1 MVKILIVDDDPGLTH
16 QVNTWLTF
24 QKYEVTVASTGQAA
38 WEQLKKNQYEV
49 AVLDWDL
56 PDVDGIDILK
66 RFRAEGGTTPII
78 MLTGH
83 SSIDDKEVGFDCGA
97 NDYITKPFNMKEL
110 GMRIKALLRTQVATP
125 APLAPLGQ
133 GNEAV
138 LQRGDLVGTRLA
150 ASYEFLEV
158 VGEGAYGIVFK
169 ARHPRLDKLVAIK
182 MLLSSVTNETAV
194 ARFEREAR
202 AMSQI
207 NHYNVVIVHDYGLT
221 ERNRPYMVMEYI
233 RGEALIN
240 KIEREG
246 PLPLALAC
254 AIVIQICKGLQEAH
268 SKGIIHRD
276 LKPENIV
283 LQERSDKPD
292 WVKIVDFGTAHLL
305 EGDERR
311 LTAAGAVA
319 GSALFMAPERLQE
332 SRADERS
339 DIYSVG
345 AILFETLTSRPIFT
359 DDSVNALLISIL
371 ARVPDPPS
379 SFRNDIAPGSAF
391 DHVVLK
397 ALEKDP
403 EKRYQTATEMRLD
416 LERISNDLYLKRS
429 T

>member
-1 MVKILIVDDDPGLTH
+1 MARILIVDDDPGLTH

-38 WEQLKKNQYEV
+38 WEQLKNNQYEL

-83 SSIDDKEVGFDCGA
+83 SSIDDKEVGFDYGA

-110 GMRIKALLRTQVATP
+110 GMRIKALLKTQIAAP

-133 GNEAV
+133 GNAAV
-138 LQRGDLVGTRLA
+138 LQRGDLAGTRLA
-150 ASYEFLEV
+150 ANYEFLDV
-158 VGEGAYGIVFK
+158 VGQGAYGIVFK
-169 ARHPRLDKLVAIK
+169 ARHPRLDKLVAVK
-182 MLLSSVTNETAV
+182 MLLSSVTQESAI

-207 NHYNVVIVHDYGLT
+207 NHYNVVTVHDYGLT
-221 ERNRPYMVMEYI
+221 ERNRPYMVMEYVQ
-233 RGEALIN
+233 GEALID

-246 PLPLALAC
+246 PLPITVAC

-305 EGDERR
+305 ERDQRR
-311 LTAAGAVA
+311 LTAAGAVV
-319 GSALFMAPERLQE
+319 GSALFMAPERLRE
-332 SRADERS
+332 DRADERS

-345 AILFETLTSRPIFT
+345 AILFEALTTRPIFT
-359 DDSVNALLISIL
+359 DEAVDTLLLSIV
-371 ARVPDPPS
+371 ATVPDPPS
-379 SFRNDIAPGSAF
+379 CFRDDIAPGSAL

-397 ALEKDP
+397 ALDKDP
-403 EKRYQTATEMRLD
+403 ERRYQTATEMRLD
-416 LERISNDLYLKRS
+416 LEHIYNDLFLRRA